1 MMKMHSLGFAGCL
14 LLSAVSLTVNAAAY
28 TNLGHEA
35 GAQCETSGINDSGI
49 AVGNCTPASASANN
63 VPWLADTNTENSQVA
78 LKPLVAEQP
87 CRALNISNAGWI
99 GGICKNANNV
109 NTAVVWNATTPNN
122 TPTPLKPL
130 PGVVLPLRAAD
141 VKTIIM
147 ASNQRGD
154 MVGWSISS
162 NQELS
167 TVIWLA
173 GDDTPKRVF
182 SSLLGL
188 LGYNDKCVPVG
199 VSDSLSNGYPSIAM
213 NCPRTNGITIPQVA
227 KANVTTYTIS
237 SLPIATGANRCYVKG
252 INNTLQSVG
261 YCEYPDTATNPVRTA
276 AWMTPT
282 TAPLT
287 LTLSI
292 KSKNAGRAINNS
304 GVVLASRQDD
314 TGRVSDLTWIPLAG
328 LAGIQLIQPPTGAV
342 STQAFGIAD
351 NNTVAL
357 NSDVDQYLTG
367 CIWSPATGGNAATTH
382 CLASIGG
389 GKKNWL
395 STFSQSGS
403 YAGGVNLNSTQ
414 DMDAVAVELP

>member
-49 AVGNCTPASASANN
+49 AMGNCIPASASANN

-173 GDDTPKRVF
+173 G
-182 SSLLGL
+182 G
-188 LGYNDKCVPVG
+188 
-199 VSDSLSNGYPSIAM
+199 
-213 NCPRTNGITIPQVA
+213 
-227 KANVTTYTIS
+227 
-237 SLPIATGANRCYVKG
+237 
-252 INNTLQSVG
+252 
-261 YCEYPDTATNPVRTA
+261 
-276 AWMTPT
+276 
-282 TAPLT
+282 
-287 LTLSI
+287 
-292 KSKNAGRAINNS
+292 
-304 GVVLASRQDD
+304 
-314 TGRVSDLTWIPLAG
+314 
-328 LAGIQLIQPPTGAV
+328 
-342 STQAFGIAD
+342 
-351 NNTVAL
+351 
-357 NSDVDQYLTG
+357 
-367 CIWSPATGGNAATTH
+367 
-382 CLASIGG
+382 
-389 GKKNWL
+389 
-395 STFSQSGS
+395 
-403 YAGGVNLNSTQ
+403 
-414 DMDAVAVELP
+414 